1 MRIIV
6 YIGII
11 SLFLNGCSNR
21 ATSEESASSV
31 ADSISVVDASGMLA
45 PGTYCYRQVMS
56 RDTILLRLMV
66 NGSEVTGE
74 LAVLPFQKDKARGA
88 ISGALVNNQIRA
100 DWQRFGEGITEL
112 HEVVFMLLGD
122 MVTWREGERVQRQ
135 GKWILKN
142 PDQGYQYVLMKV
154 NCK

>member
-1 MRIIV
+1 M
-6 YIGII
+6 

-56 RDTILLRLMV
+56 RDTILLRLEV

-88 ISGALVNNQIRA
+88 IGGTLVNNQIRA
-100 DWQRFGEGITEL
+100 DWQRSGEGITEL
-112 HEVVFMLLGD
+112 YEVVFTLSGD
-122 MVTWREGERVQRQ
+122 TVTWREGERVQRQ
-135 GKWILKN
+135 GKWILKD
-142 PDQGYQYVLMKV
+142 PDQGYQHVLMKI
-154 NCK
+154 NCE

>member
-1 MRIIV
+1 MC
-6 YIGII
+6 
-11 SLFLNGCSNR
+11 LFLNGCSNR
-21 ATSEESASSV
+21 ATSEESASSA
-31 ADSISVVDASGMLA
+31 ADSIRVVDSSGMVA

-56 RDTILLRLMV
+56 RDTILLRLKV

-74 LAVLPFQKDKARGA
+74 LAVLPFEKDKARGA
-88 ISGALVNNQIRA
+88 ISGTLVNNQIRA

-112 HEVVFMLLGD
+112 YEVVFVLLGD
-122 MVTWREGERVQRQ
+122 TVTWREGERVQRQ

-154 NCK
+154 NCE